1 MRLLG
6 PKDAMRRCNWEEE
19 RGRQK
24 NHLTKNSDERAGE
37 MGLIWG
43 EALAIAQVTQLTT
56 GLSGVALC
64 SSQDEE
70 VESMRVSYLC
80 LDDQVYRRA

>member
-1 MRLLG
+1 MRWS
-6 PKDAMRRCNWEEE
+6 NWEEE
-19 RGRQK
+19 RSRQK

-56 GLSGVALC
+56 GLSGDVLIAALC
-64 SSQDEE
+64 PSRDEV